1 MKNFV
6 IGTLTALVATQAAGC
21 VITTDDGDY
30 ATVGATWEIKT
41 VSGSVASCPPG
52 FTTAA
57 LFNVAVDSAGVPLA
71 PCTGP
76 ASISDTCFVDLFNCE
91 DHAGVSAPLPPA
103 QYQTWVAITDTNGT
117 NAYATSLSAYLDV
130 RDIDLDFNT
139 TIYDNGG
146 YFAVDW
152 SLKAASTNAT
162 LSCAQAGATF
172 VTADVTVSGSTSFVE
187 TNPWP
192 CNDHYGVTSV
202 IPEGSYTVA
211 VQALDSAEGYLGTAP
226 TYTNKVISGPNE
238 VTDLGTAV
246 ITIDDL

>member
-6 IGTLTALVATQAAGC
+6 IGALTALVATQAAGC
-21 VITTDDGDY
+21 VITTSDPDY
-30 ATVGATWEIKT
+30 ATVVATWAIKT
-41 VSGSVASCPPG
+41 VSGAVATCPPG

-57 LFNVAVDSAGVPLA
+57 LFNVATDAGGVPLA

-76 ASISDTCFVDLFNCE
+76 GSISDTCFVDLFNCE
-91 DHAGVSAPLPPA
+91 DNAGASAPLPPA

-130 RDIDLDFNT
+130 RDDNLPFNT

-152 SLKAASTNAT
+152 DLKAASNNAA
-162 LSCAQAGATF
+162 LSCAQAGASF
-172 VTADVTVSGSTSFVE
+172 VQADVTVSGSTSFVE

-192 CNDHYGVTSV
+192 CDDHYGVTSV
-202 IPEGSYTVA
+202 IPEGSYTVT
-211 VQALDSAEGYLGTAP
+211 VQALDSAEGYLGKAP
-226 TYTNKVISGPNE
+226 EYINKVIQGPNK
-238 VTDLGTAV
+238 VTDLGSAL